1 MRHLA
6 AAADG
11 GFLDLHVRAGL
22 RALAQVRARAQVG
35 ARAGGCGV
43 VDPRLDGHRLLDDAA
58 AADLRVGQARV
69 RADDAV
75 LADLGGAHEHDLG
88 KQLDVLG
95 NLHVGADPHLVGVDH
110 GDAGCHVGMVDA
122 ALHDLG
128 DLGQLDAGV
137 DAQALGGVVGGKRQ
151 HGTTGVAADL
161 KHVGEIELALGV
173 VVADLGQ
180 RVEQGAS
187 VETVEAGVALVDRR
201 LLGRGVL
208 LLDDALDL
216 AVGIADDAAV
226 AGGVVQLHGEHHHG
240 GVVLIAHLRQAGD
253 SLGLDE
259 RAVAREHRQGTIEA
273 GESVGAGEHR
283 ARRAVLHFLHHYLRV
298 ALDQRD
304 DLLAGMADHRR
315 HLGDAGG
322 VGGVDHPAHE
332 RLAQNLVCH
341 LGLFGLHAG
350 ARARSQ
356 NDSGSFHAILLG
368 RKRGRG
374 ETRRPRA
381 RPRPLP
387 AGRHRPMRA

>member
-1 MRHLA
+1 M
-6 AAADG
+6 
-11 GFLDLHVRAGL
+11 RAGL

-43 VDPRLDGHRLLDDAA
+43 VDLRLDGHRLLDDAA
-58 AADLRVGQARV
+58 ATDLRVGQARV
-69 RADDAV
+69 RADDAI
-75 LADLGGAHEHDLG
+75 LADFGGAHEHDLG

-95 NLHVGADPHLVGVDH
+95 DLHVRADPHLVGVDH
-110 GDAGCHVGMVDA
+110 GDAGCHMLVIDA

-151 HGTTGVAADL
+151 HGTAGVAADL
-161 KHVGEIELALGV
+161 KHVGKIELALGV

-180 RVEQGAS
+180 RIEQGTR
-187 VETVEAGVALVDRR
+187 VEAVEAGVALVDRR

-216 AVGIADDAAV
+216 AVGVADDAAV
-226 AGGVVQLHGEHHHG
+226 AGGIVQLHGEHHHG
-240 GVVLIAHLRQAGD
+240 GVVLVAHLRQADDG
-253 SLGLDE
+253 LGLDE
-259 RAVAREHRQGTIEA
+259 RAVAGEHRQRAVEA
-273 GESVGAGEHR
+273 GEGVGAGEHR

-304 DLLAGMADHRR
+304 DLLAGMADHRC

-322 VGGVDHPAHE
+322 VSGVDHPAHK
-332 RLAQNLVCH
+332 RLAQNLVGH

-350 ARARSQ
+350 TRARSQ

-368 RKRGRG
+368 RKR
-374 ETRRPRA
+374 ERRECA
-381 RPRPLP
+381 AP
-387 AGRHRPMRA
+387 AGAPEAFAGGAP

>member
-1 MRHLA
+1 MRA
-6 AAADG
+6 S
-11 GFLDLHVRAGL
+11 L

-43 VDPRLDGHRLLDDAA
+43 VDLSLDGHRFLDDAA
-58 AADLRVGQARV
+58 AADLGVGQARV

-75 LADLGGAHEHDLG
+75 LADFSGAHEHDLG

-95 NLHVGADPHLVGVDH
+95 DLHIRADPHLVGVDY
-110 GDAGCHVGMVDA
+110 GDAGGHVRVVDA
-122 ALHDLG
+122 TLHDLG

-137 DAQALGGVVGGKRQ
+137 DAQALGGVVGGERK
-151 HGTTGVAADL
+151 HGAAGVAADL
-161 KHVGEIELALGV
+161 KHVGEVELALGV

-180 RVEQGAS
+180 RVEQGAR
-187 VETVEAGVALVDRR
+187 VEAIEAGVALVDRR
-201 LLGRGVL
+201 LLGRGIL

-216 AVGIADDAAV
+216 AVGIADDATV

-240 GVVLIAHLRQAGD
+240 GVVLVAHLRQAGD
-253 SLGLDE
+253 GLRLDK
-259 RAVAREHRQGTIEA
+259 RAVAGEHRERPVEA

-283 ARRAVLHFLHHYLRV
+283 ARRAVLHFLHHHLRV
-298 ALDQRD
+298 AFDQRD
-304 DLLAGMADHRR
+304 DLLAGMADHRC

-332 RLAQNLVCH
+332 RLAQNLVGH
-341 LGLFGLHAG
+341 LGLFGLHTG

-368 RKRGRG
+368 RKRGRREYAAPASANAGFAG
-374 ETRRPRA
+374 EAP
-381 RPRPLP
+381 
-387 AGRHRPMRA
+387 

>member
-1 MRHLA
+1 M
-6 AAADG
+6 
-11 GFLDLHVRAGL
+11 RAGL

-43 VDPRLDGHRLLDDAA
+43 VELSLNGHRLLDDAA

-69 RADDAV
+69 RADDAI
-75 LADLGGAHEHDLG
+75 LTDFGGTHEHDLG
-88 KQLDVLG
+88 KQLDILRDLRVR
-95 NLHVGADPHLVGVDH
+95 ADPDLVGVDH
-110 GDAGCHVGMVDA
+110 GDAGGHMRVVDA

-137 DAQALGGVVGGKRQ
+137 DAQALGGVVGGERQ
-151 HGTTGVAADL
+151 HGAASVAADL
-161 KHVGEIELALGV
+161 EHVGEIELALGV
-173 VVADLGQ
+173 IIADLGQ
-180 RVEQGAS
+180 RVEQGAG
-187 VETVEAGVALVDRR
+187 VEAVEAGVALVDRC

-216 AVGIADDAAV
+216 PVGIADDAAV

-240 GVVLIAHLRQAGD
+240 GVVLVAHLCQAGD
-253 SLGLDE
+253 GLGLDE
-259 RAVAREHRQGTIEA
+259 RAVAGEHRQGAVEA

-283 ARRAVLHFLHHYLRV
+283 ARRAVLHFLHHNLRV

-304 DLLAGMADHRR
+304 DLLAGMADHRC
-315 HLGDAGG
+315 HLGDAGS
-322 VGGVDHPAHE
+322 VGGIDHPAHE

-341 LGLFGLHAG
+341 LGLFGLHTG

-368 RKRGRG
+368 RKRV
-374 ETRRPRA
+374 RRVFA
-381 RPRPLP
+381 AP
-387 AGRHRPMRA
+387 AGAPEAFAGGAP